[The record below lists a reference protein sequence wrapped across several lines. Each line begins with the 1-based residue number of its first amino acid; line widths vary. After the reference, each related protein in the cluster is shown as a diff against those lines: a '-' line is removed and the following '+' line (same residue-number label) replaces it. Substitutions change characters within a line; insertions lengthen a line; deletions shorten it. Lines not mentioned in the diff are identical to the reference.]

1 VISSSDSAAL
11 ARLYDLDLASD
22 PGDID
27 LYRALAS
34 RTGGPVLEL
43 AVGTGRLA
51 IPLAADGYGVVGV
64 DRDAAMLS
72 RAGECWRE
80 AQAAGSVRPGGS
92 LDLIEGDLF
101 AADHGPRFGL
111 VVLALGSLQLLGGAS
126 RQTDALAVMARHLR
140 PDGVAVVDVAVPDAG
155 ALAAYDGR
163 ISLEWMREDPAVG
176 DHVSKMMSAT
186 YDAAARR
193 VELTTIFESAA
204 ARGGA
209 LARHVRQDVIHLL
222 SVDELVR
229 AAADAGLE
237 VEALGADYELSPLG
251 PGADRAVLVARP
263 RPGTGTGPQEPGRLV

>member
-1 VISSSDSAAL
+1 MISSSDPAAL
-11 ARLYDLDLASD
+11 ARLYDLDLAID
-22 PGDID
+22 PGDLD

-51 IPLAADGYGVVGV
+51 VPLAAEGYGVVGI
-64 DRDAAMLS
+64 DRDAAMLA
-72 RAGECWRE
+72 RAGGRWRE

-92 LDLIEGDLF
+92 LELIAGDLF
-101 AADHGPRFGL
+101 AADHGPQFGL
-111 VVLALGSLQLLGGAS
+111 VLLALSSLLLLGGAS
-126 RQTDALAVMARHLR
+126 RQADALAVMARHLR

-222 SVDELVR
+222 SVDELLR

>member
-1 VISSSDSAAL
+1 VISSSDEAAL
-11 ARLYDLDLASD
+11 ARLYDLDLALD
-22 PGDID
+22 PGDLD

-51 IPLAADGYGVVGV
+51 VPLAADGHGVVGV
-64 DRDAAMLS
+64 DRDAAMLA
-72 RAGECWRE
+72 RAGERWRE
-80 AQAAGSVRPGGS
+80 AQEAGSVQAGGS

-111 VVLALGSLQLLGGAS
+111 LLLGGAS
-126 RQTDALAVMARHLR
+126 RQADALAVMARHLR
-140 PDGVAVVDVAVPDAG
+140 PDGVAVVDIAVPDPS

-163 ISLEWMREDPAVG
+163 LSLEWMREDPSVG
-176 DHVSKMMSAT
+176 GHVSKMMSAT
-186 YDAAARR
+186 YDPAARR

-209 LARHVRQDVIHLL
+209 VTRRVRQDVIHLL

-237 VEALGADYELSPLG
+237 VEALGADYGLSPLG
-251 PGADRAVLVARP
+251 PGADRAILVARP
-263 RPGTGTGPQEPGRLV
+263 RSRTGTGPQEPGRLV